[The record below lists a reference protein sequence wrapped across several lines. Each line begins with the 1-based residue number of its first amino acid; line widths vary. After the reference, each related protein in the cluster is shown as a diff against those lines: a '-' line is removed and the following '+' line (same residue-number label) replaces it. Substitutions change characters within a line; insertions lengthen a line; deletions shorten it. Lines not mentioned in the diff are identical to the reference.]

1 MVALS
6 EVSKMLMDCFL
17 KLYLASLELSINMLV
32 SWLDQVLQS
41 RCFIFLVIYKHFE
54 ERCQLKYRTIHG

>member
-1 MVALS
+1 M
-6 EVSKMLMDCFL
+6 MMDYGL

-32 SWLDQVLQS
+32 SWLNQILQR
-41 RCFIFLVIYKHFE
+41 RCFIFLVIYEHFK